1 MRDLK
6 FDLIYKGETR
16 FHHKKYHLCELMV
29 GIGEICDI
37 HHQMDLIAC
46 RQSTGLKDKNGVGVD
61 VFDGDIIK
69 GKADLG
75 GKLKRFIGAVNVDL
89 PSVTVK
95 GVKQYSWKTCQSI
108 FDVRCFEVIGN
119 IYENPELLK

>member
-46 RQSTGLKDKNGVGVD
+46 RQSTDLKDKNGVD
-61 VFDGDIIK
+61 IYEGDIVKCNKKLWPENREWTEILEVESISCSQF
-69 GKADLG
+69 DDEDG
-75 GKLKRFIGAVNVDL
+75 GGQDYTESFASL
-89 PSVTVK
+89 
-95 GVKQYSWKTCQSI
+95 
-108 FDVRCFEVIGN
+108 EVIGN

>member
-1 MRDLK
+1 MREIKFRAWDKSRKVMRVDLRGGDCLNSFFSK
-6 FDLIYKGETR
+6 AVIPVMQF
-16 FHHKKYHLCELMV
+16 
-29 GIGEICDI
+29 
-37 HHQMDLIAC
+37 
-46 RQSTGLKDKNGVGVD
+46 TGLKDKNGVD

-69 GKADLG
+69 CKADLG